1 MIYRF
6 DQCELDDVRH
16 EFRRNGTVEH
26 IEPQVFDLLLVL
38 LQRPGDLISRDA
50 LVDAVWHGRI
60 VSEAT
65 IAARISAAR
74 KAVGDTGK
82 DQRIIVTVPRR
93 GIRLACAV
101 ETSGG
106 MARSETEP
114 ETEASQHV
122 RFARSGDGTAL
133 AYATTGKG
141 PPLLRGGHWLTH
153 LELDWHNPVWRP
165 LLSELGQDF
174 SVTRWDQRGT
184 GLSPRDAQDFD
195 LERMTDDMEA
205 VADAAGLTRFGIFAV
220 SQSVPAAVNFA
231 VRHPDRVS
239 GMVLYGGFVAGLAV
253 RGTADQ
259 IARNEAF
266 QTLVRDGWGNPESAM
281 VQAFSTMFMPDAT
294 GDQLLSFVR
303 MQLESA
309 SAETVISLR
318 RAIAHYDI
326 ETLLPKVA
334 VPTLVVHAQHDT
346 VQPARQGQRLA
357 AGIPGA
363 ELLMLDSRN
372 HVPLPQDPAFN
383 MLVSAVKAFLTRD

>member
-6 DQCELDDVRH
+6 ERCELDDVRH
-16 EFRRNGTVEH
+16 EFRRAGTVH
-26 IEPQVFDLLLVL
+26 AIEPQVFDLIHVL
-38 LQRPGDLISRDA
+38 LRHPGELISRDA
-50 LVDAVWHGRI
+50 LVDTVWNGRI

-93 GIRLACAV
+93 GIRLACTV
-101 ETSGG
+101 ETGDGPATAGLEDSKY
-106 MARSETEP
+106 
-114 ETEASQHV
+114 EAQHV

-133 AYATTGKG
+133 AYATTGDG

-165 LLSELGQDF
+165 LLTELGRDF

-184 GLSPRDAQDFD
+184 GLSPRDAGDFD

-239 GMVLYGGFVAGLAV
+239 RMVLYGGFVAGLAV
-253 RGTADQ
+253 RGTPEQ
-259 IARNEAF
+259 IARSEAF
-266 QTLVRDGWGNPESAM
+266 QTLVRDGWGDPDSAL
-281 VQAFSTMFMPDAT
+281 VQAFCTMFMPDAT
-294 GDQLLSFVR
+294 AEQLGSFVR

-309 SAETVISLR
+309 SVETVIDLR
-318 RAIAHYDI
+318 TAIAHYDI
-326 ETLLPKVA
+326 EALLDRVE

-346 VQPARQGQRLA
+346 VQPVRQGQCLA

-363 ELLMLDSRN
+363 ELLVLDSRN
-372 HVPLPQDPAFN
+372 HVPLPQDPAFRT
-383 MLVSAVKAFLTRD
+383 LLSAAKAFLKEA

>member
-1 MIYRF
+1 MIYLF

-16 EFRRNGTVEH
+16 EFRRNGTVQS

-38 LQRPGDLISRDA
+38 LRHPGELISRDA
-50 LVDAVWHGRI
+50 LVEAVWHGRI

-101 ETSGG
+101 ETGG
-106 MARSETEP
+106 GPVTSEAGSTE
-114 ETEASQHV
+114 EEAQHV

-165 LLSELGQDF
+165 LLTELGRDF
-174 SVTRWDQRGT
+174 SVTRWDPRGT
-184 GLSPRDAQDFD
+184 GLSQRDVQDFD

-205 VADAAGLTRFGIFAV
+205 VADAAGLTRFSIFAV

-239 GMVLYGGFVAGLAV
+239 RMVLYGGFVAGLAV
-253 RGTADQ
+253 RGTPEQ

-266 QTLVRDGWGNPESAM
+266 QTLVRDGWGDPDSAM
-281 VQAFSTMFMPDAT
+281 VQAFATMFMPDAT
-294 GDQLLSFVR
+294 REQLMSFVR
-303 MQLESA
+303 MQLE
-309 SAETVISLR
+309 LGNR
-318 RAIAHYDI
+318 
-326 ETLLPKVA
+326 
-334 VPTLVVHAQHDT
+334 
-346 VQPARQGQRLA
+346 
-357 AGIPGA
+357 
-363 ELLMLDSRN
+363 
-372 HVPLPQDPAFN
+372 
-383 MLVSAVKAFLTRD
+383 

>member
-6 DQCELDDVRH
+6 GTCELDDVRH
-16 EFRRNGTVEH
+16 EFRRGGTVQPV
-26 IEPQVFDLLLVL
+26 EPQVFDLIHVL
-38 LQRPGDLISRDA
+38 LRHPGELISRDD
-50 LVDAVWHGRI
+50 LVEAVWGGRI

-101 ETSGG
+101 ETGG
-106 MARSETEP
+106 ARAPPGTDP
-114 ETEASQHV
+114 ESDACQHV
-122 RFARSGDGTAL
+122 RFARSRDGTAL
-133 AYATTGKG
+133 AYTTTGTG

-165 LLSELGQDF
+165 LLTELGQDF
-174 SVTRWDQRGT
+174 SVIRWDQRGT
-184 GLSPRDAQDFD
+184 GLSQRDVRDFD
-195 LERMTDDMEA
+195 LERVTDDMEA
-205 VADAAGLTRFGIFAV
+205 VADAAGLARFAIFAV

-239 GMVLYGGFVAGLAV
+239 RMVLYGGFVAGLAV
-253 RGTADQ
+253 RGSPDEV
-259 IARNEAF
+259 ARSEAF
-266 QTLVRDGWGNPESAM
+266 QTLVRDGWGNPASAM

-294 GDQLLSFVR
+294 ADQLMSFVR

-309 SAETVISLR
+309 DAETVVTLR
-318 RAIAHYDI
+318 RAIAYYDI
-326 ETLLPKVA
+326 EPLLHRVEA
-334 VPTLVVHAQHDT
+334 PTLVVHAQHDT
-346 VQPARQGQRLA
+346 VQPVRQGQRLA

-372 HVPLPQDPAFN
+372 HVPLPQDPAFGR
-383 MLVSAVKAFLTRD
+383 LVSAVKAFLRSE